1 MGLDRAPIE
10 FQTFYF
16 FHVWLDPPNIHPY
29 MQSLQSRIMQSQKL
43 EQQLEICLQKQ
54 KEEFTQNKL
63 ALFKRHT
70 LPKFYDISIGYI

>member
-63 ALFKRHT
+63 AFK
-70 LPKFYDISIGYI
+70 LCLNFMIFPLDISR